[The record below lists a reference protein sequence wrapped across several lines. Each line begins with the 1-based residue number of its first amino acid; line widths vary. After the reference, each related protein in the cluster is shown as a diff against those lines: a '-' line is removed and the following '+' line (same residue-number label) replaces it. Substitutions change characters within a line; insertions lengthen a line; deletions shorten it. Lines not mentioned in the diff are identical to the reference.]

1 MEKYSVFKDKD
12 GDIILEVNVG
22 KGTATV
28 LNLDQSLKDGAKEWA
43 FIDLTL
49 EQYKSLT
56 PIVDSSIKQDALNK
70 VIEKMKHP
78 TISKEGWKQ
87 VKLFLERSLK
97 T

>member
-1 MEKYSVFKDKD
+1 MKYNVLKNND
-12 GDIILEVNVG
+12 GDILLEVHIG
-22 KGTATV
+22 KGRATL
-28 LNLDQSLKDGAKEWA
+28 LNLDQSLQENTKDWD
-43 FIDLTL
+43 FIDISVEEYDTL
-49 EQYKSLT
+49 KLV
-56 PIVDSSIKQDALNK
+56 VDSSVKQDALNK